1 MASYNNI
8 TLLGNIGNVQ
18 VKTFQNGGKVVEAS
32 LATTKRWK
40 DRNGEPREETQWHN
54 LIIGGNLADAA
65 EKYVQKGDPLFVT
78 GEMTYRKYQ
87 DRDGNNRSI
96 PEVRVLSFQL
106 LQKGMKD
113 GAATSGSASAPQAPA
128 PAADRTLVNAGLV
141 DPQGSDE
148 DLPF

>member
-18 VKTFQNGGKVVEAS
+18 VKTFQNGGKVVEVS

-54 LIIGGNLADAA
+54 LNIGGNLADAA

-106 LQKGMKD
+106 LQKGMKE
-113 GAATSGSASAPQAPA
+113 GAATYGNSRAPQAPA
-128 PAADRTLVNAGLV
+128 PAADRALNAGLIN
-141 DPQGSDE
+141 PQESEE